1 MSTEIR
7 SSIAARLREERHRL
21 QLSQQQLADVGG
33 VKLRTLQDWERS
45 LSPVQTEFLAAT
57 RPHGMD
63 VLYVVTGERTTAVI
77 TPDALGPDEVA
88 HLKAYNA
95 LPEKAKAT
103 IKDLVALLAGG
114 VNG

>member
-63 VLYVVTGERTTAVI
+63 VLYVVTGERVDVVV
-77 TPDALGPDEVA
+77 TPDALGPDEVE
-88 HLKAYNA
+88 LLRSYNG
-95 LPEKAKAT
+95 LTGKAKTT
-103 IKDLVALLAGG
+103 IRDLVGMLTGK
-114 VNG
+114 